1 MTVKDLDA
9 KRAARSEAQNTPHE
23 VILGGESFSLPPR
36 IPLESIELMGEA
48 KFTEAFKVLLGDDD
62 TARRFFAHRPDD
74 GDLEEIMGLYGTGPE
89 SSASPI
95 SSLNG
100 GRPASRTGKR
110 TTPAT

>member
-9 KRAARSEAQNTPHE
+9 KKAARSEAQKEPHE
-23 VILGGESFSLPPR
+23 IILGGETFELPPR
-36 IPLESIELMGEA
+36 IPLESIELMATAE
-48 KFTEAFKVLLGDDD
+48 FREAFRVLLGDED

-89 SSASPI
+89 SSASPG

-100 GRPASRTGKR
+100 GRPPSKIGKR
-110 TTPAT
+110 TTTGT